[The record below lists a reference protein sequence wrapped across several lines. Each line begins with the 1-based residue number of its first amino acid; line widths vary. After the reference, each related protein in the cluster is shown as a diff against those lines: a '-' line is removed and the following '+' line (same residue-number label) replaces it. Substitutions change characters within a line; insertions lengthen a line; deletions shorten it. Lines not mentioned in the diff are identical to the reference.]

1 MVPCYM
7 FTKSAPVC
15 NPLWLTSEIQVPP
28 WAALIF
34 GSTAAA
40 VCFGFEA
47 IKWLEDFLEEPLH
60 ITIIHGVGG
69 LWGMLLTGIF
79 AEYIPSLHESLQN

>member
-1 MVPCYM
+1 MM
-7 FTKSAPVC
+7 FVLDSA
-15 NPLWLTSEIQVPP
+15 NETMKQVQP

-40 VCFGFEA
+40 VVFGFEA

-69 LWGMLLTGIF
+69 LWGMFLTGIF
-79 AEYIPSLHESLQN
+79 AEYVSLINATPS